1 MLIVK
6 ILILVLFVSVLIFTA
21 FKFKEKIKVWF
32 GIVFTFFKNLDFKET
47 YSNLDKSGFIDKIKQ
62 AFKFLTTKK

>member
-6 ILILVLFVSVLIFTA
+6 ILILVLFIFALIFMA
-21 FKFKEKIKVWF
+21 FKFKEKIKVGF
-32 GIVFTFFKNLDFKET
+32 SITFTFFKNLDFKKT
-47 YSNLDKSGFIDKIKQ
+47 YSNLEESGFIDKIKQ